1 VSFDLDVLDIA
12 IAPAVS
18 NPEPGEE
25 GLSMRE
31 AIRVIQGLRG
41 LDVIGADV
49 VEIMPS
55 KDGPAQ
61 VTAWNATRIAFELVC
76 LVADSIVSRR

>member
-1 VSFDLDVLDIA
+1 MKQA
-12 IAPAVS
+12 I
-18 NPEPGEE
+18 G
-25 GLSMRE
+25 
-31 AIRVIQGLRG
+31 VIQGLQG

-61 VTAWNATRIAFELVC
+61 VTTWNAVRIAFELVC
-76 LVADSIVSRR
+76 LVADSMLVRGPGSR

>member
-1 VSFDLDVLDIA
+1 
-12 IAPAVS
+12 
-18 NPEPGEE
+18 
-25 GLSMRE
+25 
-31 AIRVIQGLRG
+31 VIQGLRG

-76 LVADSIVSRR
+76 LVADTLLARR